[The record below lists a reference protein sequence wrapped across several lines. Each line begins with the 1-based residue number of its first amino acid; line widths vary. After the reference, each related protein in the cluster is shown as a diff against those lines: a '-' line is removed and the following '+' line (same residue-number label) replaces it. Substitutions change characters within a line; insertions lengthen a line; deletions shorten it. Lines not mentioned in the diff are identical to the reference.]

1 MSKTS
6 NKSRGETKKEKPKET
21 DEGAEAGKDKEEE
34 TKEEEEK
41 AGRVQGVQEAQ
52 AVILQLQGEEV
63 GRVLTAQQ
71 SQQVQEI
78 QAVLVIPLTI
88 LFQATIQTTVAPVR
102 IDEEE
107 SLRGE
112 KGIKVHT
119 LNKRGK
125 SLERRNMT
133 KRTKKAKDKPNTGTC
148 VPSVG
153 PGITV
158 ARCAL
163 CSRSARRDAKYVNYF
178 IVPISVTNVIKLVL
192 KH

>member
-1 MSKTS
+1 M
-6 NKSRGETKKEKPKET
+6 
-21 DEGAEAGKDKEEE
+21 
-34 TKEEEEK
+34 
-41 AGRVQGVQEAQ
+41 
-52 AVILQLQGEEV
+52 ILQLQRGV
-63 GRVLTAQQ
+63 TAQQ
-71 SQQVQEI
+71 SQQVPEI
-78 QAVLVIPLTI
+78 QAVQVIPLTI
-88 LFQATIQTTVAPVR
+88 LCQATIQITVALVR

-112 KGIKVHT
+112 RGIKVHT
-119 LNKRGK
+119 SNKRGK

-163 CSRSARRDAKYVNYF
+163 CSRSARRDAKYVNCF
-178 IVPISVTNVIKLVL
+178 TVPISVTNVIKLVL